1 MCFDRQRLPPN
12 ACCLPPAACDT
23 LNTSNTGIH
32 RHLMP
37 TSIRLPED
45 IERRLDAIAEK
56 TGRTKAYYI
65 REMILSTIDDIE
77 DYYLAA
83 EVAERVRKG
92 HERTFTAQEV
102 SRDLGLDD

>member
-1 MCFDRQRLPPN
+1 
-12 ACCLPPAACDT
+12 
-23 LNTSNTGIH
+23 
-32 RHLMP
+32 MP

-56 TGRTKAYYI
+56 TGRTKAFYI
-65 REMILSTIDDIE
+65 REMILSNIDDIE

-83 EVAERVRKG
+83 DVAERVRKG
-92 HERTFTAQEV
+92 QERILTAEEV

>member
-1 MCFDRQRLPPN
+1 
-12 ACCLPPAACDT
+12 
-23 LNTSNTGIH
+23 
-32 RHLMP
+32 MP

-56 TGRTKAYYI
+56 TGRTKAFYI
-65 REMILSTIDDIE
+65 REMILSKIDDIE

-83 EVAERVRKG
+83 DVAERVRKG
-92 HERTFTAQEV
+92 QERIFTAEEV